1 MHQWINKCLLILG
14 IVFMCSMQ
22 YVNAVHAEEKDEM
35 TKEDMLFVPEVSLVT
50 DTSVVYNMHGYP
62 AVQIPIDAAIRGNAG
77 NPYKV
82 LKIPAQIT
90 RQGDY
95 YFIVDTYHDQVIY
108 TKDLSTPVE
117 NWKVMTSDVTLP
129 HAVASDGNVYL
140 VTDTEE
146 NRVLVF
152 EWKYGRFQN
161 TQRFDNI
168 GIRPHYIEY
177 DEVTDS
183 FFVWSSTTGD
193 MYIMKKE
200 PLSGIMYIQEVRHIN
215 ELAGYYVRSFTI
227 DGKSILFPSGTNG
240 YMIIADKNTLKVKQR
255 YAVTQ
260 EVAGMAY
267 ALKIENYY
275 YMTVSTN
282 LSGEHDTATMIR
294 TSDLNSL
301 ANGQYEDVYS
311 IFNEN
316 GIPYYIDIV
325 DGKYYM
331 TNHEGKNS
339 ILKFSVENDV
349 VVYEGYLIKK

>member
-1 MHQWINKCLLILG
+1 MCKFINKWLLFFGAIFL
-14 IVFMCSMQ
+14 CSMQ
-22 YVNAVHAEEKDEM
+22 CVYIVYAEEKEEM
-35 TKEDMLFVPEVSLVT
+35 VEENMFLAPEVSLTT
-50 DTSVVYNMHGYP
+50 DTSIIYDMKGQP
-62 AVQIPIDAAIRGNAG
+62 AIQIPADTNARGNVN

-82 LKIPAQIT
+82 LKVPAQIT

-108 TKDLSTPVE
+108 TKDLNAPVE

-146 NRVLVF
+146 NRILVF

-168 GIRPHYIEY
+168 GVRPHYIEY
-177 DEVTDS
+177 DEETDS

-193 MYIMKKE
+193 MYIMKRE
-200 PLSGIMYIQEVRHIN
+200 PVSGIMYIQEIRHIN
-215 ELAGYYVRSFTI
+215 ELAGFYVRSFTI
-227 DGKSILFPSGTNG
+227 NRRTILFPSGTNG
-240 YMIIADKNTLKVKQR
+240 YMIVADKQTLEVKQR

-260 EVAGMAY
+260 EIAGMAY
-267 ALKIENYY
+267 ALQIGNYY

-301 ANGQYEDVYS
+301 ANGQYEDIYG
-311 IFNEN
+311 IFGEN

-339 ILKFSVENDV
+339 ILRFSVVNDV